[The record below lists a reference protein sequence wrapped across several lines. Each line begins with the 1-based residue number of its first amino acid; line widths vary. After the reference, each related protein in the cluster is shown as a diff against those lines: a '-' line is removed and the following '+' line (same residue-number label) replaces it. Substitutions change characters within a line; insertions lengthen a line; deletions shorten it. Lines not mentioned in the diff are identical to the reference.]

1 MSESKVCPEC
11 RKGVPGGARRC
22 EHCGH
27 TFEVAKQAGGSDTSS
42 GSVPKPDPGDKIPIG
57 KVSGQIPV
65 FSPTGQDSSKDK
77 KGSSQD
83 RNESSG
89 LTEMSATV
97 PAEND
102 ASRPG
107 SYVFVDKNVAE
118 RKKQRRGV
126 SEDLEN
132 DLDPKDSSQ
141 DSGVKKQSDA
151 PVSVADILPDK
162 TGRVVAESTAELLF
176 GDGDLPSYHGKSKA
190 LSKLAGIAL
199 PIKRLFRRIKGA
211 GKTEKAQGRMALSKR
226 VVALGGRSLF
236 SKAFLDGLEQRSSL
250 AVLGRVA
257 KRLVL
262 WHVVAAGVFL
272 IAMIFLFGCA
282 AA

>member
-11 RKGVPGGARRC
+11 QNGAPEGARRC

-27 TFEVAKQAGGSDTSS
+27 TFEAAQQAGDSDTSS
-42 GSVPKPDPGDKIPIG
+42 GSMPKTESGDKIPIG

-65 FSPTGQDSSKDK
+65 FSPMGQDSSKDK
-77 KGSSQD
+77 KGTSQD

-107 SYVFVDKNVAE
+107 SYVFVDKSAAE
-118 RKKQRRGV
+118 RKKQRRGG
-126 SEDLEN
+126 SEEPEN
-132 DLDPKDSSQ
+132 EPDPEDSSQ
-141 DSGVKKQSDA
+141 GSGEKRQSDA

-176 GDGDLPSYHGKSKA
+176 GDGDLPSYHGKNKA
-190 LSKLAGIAL
+190 LSKLTGIAR
-199 PIKRLFRRIKGA
+199 PIKRLFHRVKGA
-211 GKTEKAQGRMALSKR
+211 KKTENAKDRETLVKR
-226 VVALGGRSLF
+226 VVGLGGRSLLPRT
-236 SKAFLDGLEQRSSL
+236 FLEGLEPRSSL
-250 AVLGRVA
+250 AVLGRIA
-257 KRLVL
+257 KGLVL
-262 WHVVAAGVFL
+262 WHVVAAGILL
-272 IAMIFLFGCA
+272 IAMIILFG
-282 AA
+282 